1 MSQRLRLSFILIG
14 LVILLMAGLMSFGW
28 LNKLN
33 THPSQSAIAPAPV
46 GGDFTAISSK
56 GNVSLSDFKGKWV
69 YLYFGYTFC
78 PDICPTN
85 LGNMSGAYQQLTP
98 EEKKQVQFIFF
109 SVDPKRDTPKR
120 MQEYSNYFDMN
131 LLGVTAKKAVIDDV
145 TKRYGAVY
153 SIHHEKGDGNNY
165 SVDHSAFTY
174 VISPTGK
181 LMEQI
186 PHGTDSQGFLN
197 NIRKHLHQTTAH

>member
-1 MSQRLRLSFILIG
+1 MSQRSRLSIFLIG
-14 LVILLMAGLMSFGW
+14 LITLVVIGLVYFGW
-28 LNKLN
+28 LKHTN
-33 THPSQSAIAPAPV
+33 THPSKSVLSAAPT

-56 GNVSLSDFKGKWV
+56 GKVSLSDFKGKWV

-85 LGNMSGAYQQLTP
+85 LGNMSGAYHQLTP

-109 SVDPKRDTPKR
+109 SVDPKRDTPAR

-131 LLGVTAKKAVIDDV
+131 LLGVTASKATIDEV

-153 SIHHEKGDGNNY
+153 AIHKEKGDSNNY

-181 LMEQI
+181 LLEQI
-186 PHGTDSQGFLN
+186 PHGTDAQGFLN
-197 NIRKHLHQTTAH
+197 DIRKHLHPTATH